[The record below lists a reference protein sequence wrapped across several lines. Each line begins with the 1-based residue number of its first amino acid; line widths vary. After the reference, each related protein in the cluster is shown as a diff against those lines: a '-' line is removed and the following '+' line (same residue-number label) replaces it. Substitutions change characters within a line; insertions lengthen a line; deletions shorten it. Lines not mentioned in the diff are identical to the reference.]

1 MDDSERSYGY
11 SRDIY
16 HGRRGAP
23 GGYGRA
29 AQEFEESYEYGPEA
43 GGMGDDLDE
52 LAPEELAMRIEG
64 GWGVSEAQGT
74 EDSSGRGGSYDYGRS
89 GQYSQVDSFTWD
101 LSADLNDNA
110 GPHAGRGPEGYRRS
124 DERIHDDICHRLTI
138 HGEVDAS
145 GIEVKVEGCEV
156 TLTGTVPD
164 RRTKRTAEDVAEAV
178 PGVKDVHNQ
187 LRIA

>member
-29 AQEFEESYEYGPEA
+29 AQGFEESYEYGPEA
-43 GGMGDDLDE
+43 GGMGDDLEE
-52 LAPEELAMRIEG
+52 LAPEEQAMRIEG
-64 GWGVSEAQGT
+64 GWGVSEAQGR
-74 EDSSGRGGSYDYGRS
+74 EDQSEPGGSYDYGRS

-101 LSADLNDNA
+101 LSGDWNQP
-110 GPHAGRGPEGYRRS
+110 GPHSGRGPEGYRRS
-124 DERIHDDICHRLTI
+124 DDRIREDVCQRLTV
-138 HGEVDAS
+138 HGEVDAR

-156 TLTGTVPD
+156 TLAGTVPD
-164 RRTKRTAEDVAEAV
+164 RRTKRTAEHVAEAV